1 MKAKIEQIPELE
13 ARLSDKSNITGCL
26 TSIFKRFYLG
36 HILKALSMEK
46 QKGFSC
52 TELLFLL
59 CIFRIN
65 HGSVHS

>member
-1 MKAKIEQIPELE
+1 MKAKIEQISEFG

-26 TSIFKRFYLG
+26 TSIFKQFYLG
-36 HILKALSMEK
+36 NILKVLSMEK
-46 QKGFSC
+46 QKGFSY
-52 TELLFLL
+52 TELLLLL